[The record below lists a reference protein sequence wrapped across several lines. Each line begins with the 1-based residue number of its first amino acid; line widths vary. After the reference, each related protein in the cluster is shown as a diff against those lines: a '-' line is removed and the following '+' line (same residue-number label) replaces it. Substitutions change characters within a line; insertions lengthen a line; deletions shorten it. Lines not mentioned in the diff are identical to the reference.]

1 MSAATSAGKVR
12 PLTDTETRDLTAWRA
27 AALEAMPYM
36 ASVLFALRPLA
47 NPGLGTFAVD
57 RGLRLY
63 VDFERVG
70 PRGDRW
76 CAEALL
82 HECGHVLGSHA
93 DRADEIGVTRAER
106 RTWNLA
112 ADAELNDDLVE
123 AGCAT
128 IAADGILP
136 ATLGQPDHLLA
147 ETYFRELR
155 SQADRG
161 GQGDQSDQGEQGQ
174 GDQESPGADGAPQ
187 DGCGSISGAG
197 TAPGELGDADDAAGT
212 APAASAGE
220 IQWVKIATAAAIRD
234 AEAKSRGSV
243 PAGMVALA
251 EGILAPSK
259 VPWRALLASTIR
271 AGIRTRSGTY
281 DHTYLRPD
289 RRHRNVQVSPG
300 RRAVFPG
307 SYEPHPTVAVVR
319 DTSGSMDH
327 DDLMVVASEIE
338 AIARRIGVRGRDLR
352 VLDTDAEV
360 HAVRAYRSP
369 ASIAEAIGRGG
380 TDMARGVQV
389 ASELRPRPHVIVVI
403 TDGMTPWPT
412 ERTGI
417 PVVACLVGPMAEGC
431 QADVPAWIRSIVV
444 NDR

>member
-12 PLTDTETRDLTAWRA
+12 PLTDSETRDLTAWRA
-27 AALEAMPYM
+27 SALEAMPYM
-36 ASVLFALRPLA
+36 ASILFALRPLA

-76 CAEALL
+76 CSEALL

-93 DRADEIGVTRAER
+93 DRADEVGVTRAER

-112 ADAELNDDLVE
+112 SDAEINDDLVE

-128 IAADGILP
+128 IEADGILP
-136 ATLGQPDHLLA
+136 ASLGQHDHLLA
-147 ETYFRELR
+147 ETYFRALR
-155 SQADRG
+155 DQAERSG
-161 GQGDQSDQGEQGQ
+161 HGQGQAGQPDQGK
-174 GDQESPGADGAPQ
+174 GDPDTAPQ

-197 TAPGELGDADDAAGT
+197 AVPGELNAADDADGT

-220 IQWVKIATAAAIRD
+220 IQLVKIATAAAIRE
-234 AEAKSRGSV
+234 AESKSRGSV
-243 PAGMVALA
+243 PSGMVTLA

-259 VPWRALLASTIR
+259 VPWRTLLASTIR

-300 RRAVFPG
+300 RRAVYPG
-307 SYEPHPTVAVVR
+307 SYEPNPTVAVIR
-319 DTSGSMDH
+319 DTSGSMGH
-327 DDLMVVASEIE
+327 DDLMAVASEID

-360 HAVRAYRSP
+360 HAVRGYTRP

-380 TDMARGVQV
+380 TDMARGIQA

-403 TDGMTPWPT
+403 TDGATPWPT
-412 ERTGI
+412 ERVGI
-417 PVVACLVGPMAEGC
+417 PVVACLVGPGAEGC
-431 QADVPAWIRSIVV
+431 QADVPAWIRSVV
-444 NDR
+444 VDDR